1 MNSLTFILVSLL
13 VVQMFFLIVN
23 MLSQATIKR
32 LAKSTHIIVNSQ
44 RTMMLRLISQLTR
57 RIANENPTDQK
68 AQDAAA
74 TADKDA
80 FMSDKPRRN

>member
-13 VVQMFFLIVN
+13 VVQIFFLILN
-23 MLSQATIKR
+23 MLSQAKIKR
-32 LAKSTHIIVNSQ
+32 LAQSTHIIVNSQ

-57 RIANENPTDQK
+57 RIAEENPTDQK

-74 TADKDA
+74 MADNDV